1 MTERE
6 LYVSC
11 IPQITEI
18 AARCSRLSG
27 GEYQDW
33 KEETM
38 WHCPET
44 VRGFMGK
51 VLTVI
56 DKCVEAEVK

>member
-1 MTERE
+1 MTEYDLFVE
-6 LYVSC
+6 C
-11 IPQITEI
+11 IPMIAEM
-18 AARCSRLSG
+18 AARCRRLSG

-38 WHCPET
+38 GHCPET

-51 VLTVI
+51 VLTAI
-56 DKCVEAEVK
+56 DKCVEAEIK